1 MSYENVKDHFFPL
14 PNDIFTLG
22 LTAGEVAV
30 YSYLSYC
37 EDRSTYKCHPSY
49 KTIGKALHMSKNTVS
64 KYVRMLEDKRLIKT
78 EPTQLYRKGML
89 QNANLKYTI
98 LPVKEAV
105 KLYYDRQYEKSE
117 NDMRARIV
125 KEKYEKWEKNHPR
138 PILKQDK
145 AAARAATDHT
155 VRQCRSGY

>member
-1 MSYENVKDHFFPL
+1 MSYEKVRDHFFPV
-14 PNDIFTLG
+14 PNDIFILG

-37 EDRSTYKCHPSY
+37 EDRRTYKCHPSY

-78 EPTQLYRKGML
+78 ETTQLYRNGML
-89 QNANLKYTI
+89 QNANLRYSI

-105 KLYYDRQYEKSE
+105 KLYYDRQYEKAE
-117 NDMRARIV
+117 EDMRLRKID
-125 KEKYEKWEKNHPR
+125 EKIDSWKKNRPR

-145 AAARAATDHT
+145 AAARAAPDHT
-155 VRQCRSGY
+155 VRQCRSEY